1 MRVIK
6 KRLPRYN
13 LRSRKSAVPVA
24 RNSTPKVNREVQASL
39 SEEEN
44 CTLSFELPFHPSSL
58 PPTARVTSSSEEIE
72 PIQSSGLP
80 RFSTAFSDQ
89 NPINRMN
96 TEAIDISIDPCEGP
110 SIVQQSLPEPTTSF
124 VPRQESDASPS
135 EDFIPKQSSQSHHG
149 PRTDLE
155 VEETSDSEVDESLER
170 RFFQLI
176 NSPEHFDALVRKSIN
191 YTEPKQT
198 APQRRFRFESSSSE
212 GSEEEGNEDYT
223 ANSEDE
229 QEKDLELCEDINSET
244 EQRHFA
250 TMEAELLREMQDE
263 IKVLRAQLNL
273 QSQAQQRTAN
283 ALAQT
288 PLPEVSGTHRP
299 PPFHG
304 YDTEDINR
312 WLDKIENYLKLRR
325 IDLTSPTAEDYHYSL
340 SPEEKDSFANL
351 RDSLRDRFA
360 NDNQSW
366 IIWQAVSTRQQGAME
381 SLDTYLTDLTNKF
394 RRLKIADADKMRYF
408 VQGLRPEIRETVL
421 LKQPRTFREAEEM
434 ARLACAVKTTMNNAP
449 DGNMT
454 AQIHNLSRSVDA
466 TNSTI
471 LAKIEM
477 LDEKLKH

>member
-1 MRVIK
+1 MKSVKRVFTK
-6 KRLPRYN
+6 SLPRYN

-58 PPTARVTSSSEEIE
+58 PPTAHVTSSSEEIE

-89 NPINRMN
+89 NPANRTN

-135 EDFIPKQSSQSHHG
+135 EDFIPQQSSQSHHG

-155 VEETSDSEVDESLER
+155 VEETSDSEIDESPER
-170 RFFQLI
+170 RFFQI
-176 NSPEHFDALVRKSIN
+176 IKTPEHFDASVRKSIN
-191 YTEPKQT
+191 YTEPKQP
-198 APQRRFRFESSSSE
+198 APQRRFRFELSSSE
-212 GSEEEGNEDYT
+212 GSEEERNEDYT
-223 ANSEDE
+223 ANSVDE

-273 QSQAQQRTAN
+273 QSQAQQRTAS
-283 ALAQT
+283 ALTQT
-288 PLPEVSGTHRP
+288 PLPEASSTHRP

-304 YDTEDINR
+304 
-312 WLDKIENYLKLRR
+312 
-325 IDLTSPTAEDYHYSL
+325 
-340 SPEEKDSFANL
+340 
-351 RDSLRDRFA
+351 
-360 NDNQSW
+360 
-366 IIWQAVSTRQQGAME
+366 
-381 SLDTYLTDLTNKF
+381 
-394 RRLKIADADKMRYF
+394 
-408 VQGLRPEIRETVL
+408 
-421 LKQPRTFREAEEM
+421 
-434 ARLACAVKTTMNNAP
+434 
-449 DGNMT
+449 
-454 AQIHNLSRSVDA
+454 
-466 TNSTI
+466 
-471 LAKIEM
+471 
-477 LDEKLKH
+477 